1 MKKLLIILLF
11 VPLIYSCQFDEVKV
25 YEKEETVIQVDT
37 LKIEQIKI
45 ETH

>member
-11 VPLIYSCQFDEVKV
+11 VPLIYSCQFDEVNA
-25 YEKEETVIQVDT
+25 YEKEETVIKVDT
-37 LKIEQIKI
+37 LNIEQIKI